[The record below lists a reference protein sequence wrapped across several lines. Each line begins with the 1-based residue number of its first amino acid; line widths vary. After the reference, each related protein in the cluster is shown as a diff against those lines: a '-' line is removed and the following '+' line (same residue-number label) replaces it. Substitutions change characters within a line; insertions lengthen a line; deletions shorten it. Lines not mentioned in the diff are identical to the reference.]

1 MRAIGTSVRQLNLMV
16 AAETVTYLVSGL
28 FTGLIFGLPL
38 HRFLY
43 YQVITSRWG
52 DKWSL
57 PLWEFGT
64 IAVVM
69 IVSAIFAIA
78 GPVRRIRRISVV
90 ENIHAE

>member
-1 MRAIGTSVRQLNLMV
+1 MV

-43 YQVITSRWG
+43 DQVITSRWG
-52 DKWSL
+52 DEWSF
-57 PLWEFGT
+57 PLWEFCT

-78 GPVRRIRRISVV
+78 GPVRRIRSISVV